1 MNEIVCL
8 LCQKQTTALT
18 SIKIVRSK
26 MDQNAPMTIPE
37 LDLLNFIGFLRGPPV
52 LNILLHKTKT

>member
-1 MNEIVCL
+1 
-8 LCQKQTTALT
+8 
-18 SIKIVRSK
+18 